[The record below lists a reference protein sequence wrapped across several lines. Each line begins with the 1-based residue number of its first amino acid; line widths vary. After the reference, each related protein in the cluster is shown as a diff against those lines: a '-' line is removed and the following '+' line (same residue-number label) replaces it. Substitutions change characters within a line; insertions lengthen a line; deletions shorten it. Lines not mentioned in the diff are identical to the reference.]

1 MLEACVKAPLGKTLQ
16 WTIILS
22 GVQGA
27 QKYSSLFQASE
38 TGDKHQPYG
47 PLRFKWKTPSA
58 KEAISEVA
66 KRKP

>member
-1 MLEACVKAPLGKTLQ
+1 MLEACVKAPLGKTPQ

-22 GVQGA
+22 GVGA
-27 QKYSSLFQASE
+27 HKYSSLFQASE
-38 TGDKHQPYG
+38 TGDKRQPFG
-47 PLRFKWKTPSA
+47 PLGLKWKTPSA